1 MVNQNLKKIILKE
14 NSQIRDVVKILNKYG
29 LKICLVFDINLNLLG
44 TITDGDIRRGFLK
57 GLKLTDKIKKILNR
71 KFFSIQKGHH
81 LKKNKYKIMK
91 KKNINC
97 YQFYKKKNWS
107 IYFFLKIIYSKE
119 QEYKMIL

>member
-29 LKICLVFDINLNLLG
+29 LKICLVVDINLNLLG

-81 LKKNKYKIMK
+81 LKKDAYKIMK
-91 KKNINC
+91 KKK
-97 YQFYKKKNWS
+97 YTLLTSFTKKK
-107 IYFFLKIIYSKE
+107 IGRYIFF
-119 QEYKMIL
+119 